1 MNNISNDMKG
11 VMHMSRVN
19 EIYNNILLDY
29 QKEMVD
35 FMRSRSGVLHYADM

>member
-1 MNNISNDMKG
+1 MNSINKNTKE
-11 VMHMSRVN
+11 VVHMSRVN
-19 EIYNNILLDY
+19 EIYNTILLDY